1 MARGPHCGQ
10 YSIERGGSQ
19 EGIKKWEGRGRKG
32 ERVIRVYAWEEK
44 G

>member
-19 EGIKKWEGRGRKG
+19 EGIKKWG
-32 ERVIRVYAWEEK
+32 RVIRVYA
-44 G
+44 

>member
-19 EGIKKWEGRGRKG
+19 EGIKKMGGKESERKG
-32 ERVIRVYAWEEK
+32 AIQVYAWEGK

>member
-19 EGIKKWEGRGRKG
+19 EGIKKWGKRERERGREG
-32 ERVIRVYAWEEK
+32 VIWVYA
-44 G
+44 